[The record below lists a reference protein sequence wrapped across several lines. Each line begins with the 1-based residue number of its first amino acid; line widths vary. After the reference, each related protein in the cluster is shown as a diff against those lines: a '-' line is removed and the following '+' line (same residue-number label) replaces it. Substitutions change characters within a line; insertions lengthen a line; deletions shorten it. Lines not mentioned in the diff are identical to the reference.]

1 MTQRH
6 DRQLLATDSL
16 LKRDRTGRLI
26 VLIAWIIF
34 LLFVPPFV
42 GAQISSD
49 WFGNIVPGLLL
60 GFVVTAM
67 ASSTLARFFVKVGA
81 LRAFVTVDLLQT
93 FINQR
98 SGSAGPDEK
107 VYVPYGP
114 GLHISF
120 PWESRGAA
128 QNIPLEEMSEDFKVT
143 VQLRQGPVHIKGS
156 VRLRPDIT
164 KLVPFLGGVASIV
177 SEVTDLIESKIIQ
190 YLGHN
195 ENVFEVL
202 TSVKDLNSY
211 LNREFAIG
219 KGGSGVA
226 EFEDRFGVNVGD
238 VTVAEILPSEE
249 VQKTMAGL
257 TEAQVI
263 AEGTAILMGYKNA
276 EGVKRAKT
284 RGLVTQDDIN
294 KARDRFMAASDN
306 IKMDLDANE
315 YTFKIEGLEKLD
327 PKTVKALSQAAAL
340 YAAATQ
346 SQRGGGPKQKGGK
359 NG

>member
-1 MTQRH
+1 M
-6 DRQLLATDSL
+6 ATDSL
-16 LKRDRTGRLI
+16 LARDRSSRLI

-34 LLFVPPFV
+34 LLIVPSFI
-42 GAQISSD
+42 GARISYD
-49 WFGNIVPGLLL
+49 WFGYSTPGALL
-60 GFVVTAM
+60 GLAMTIFIATA
-67 ASSTLARFFVKVGA
+67 TLPRFFVKVSA

-98 SGSAGPDEK
+98 SGSAGPNER
-107 VYVPYGP
+107 VYVAYGP

-120 PWESRGAA
+120 PWESRDSA
-128 QNIPLEEMSEDFKVT
+128 QNVSLEEVSEPFQVT
-143 VQLRQGPVHIKGS
+143 VQLKQGPIHIKGS

-190 YLGHN
+190 RLGGK
-195 ENVFEVL
+195 ENIFEVL
-202 TSVKDLNSY
+202 TSVRDLNDY
-211 LNREFAIG
+211 LHEQFAVG
-219 KGGSGVA
+219 EGGDGVA
-226 EFEDRFGVNVGD
+226 EFEERFGVNVGD

-257 TEAQVI
+257 AEAQII

-284 RGLVTQDDIN
+284 RGTVTQNDIN

-306 IKMDLDANE
+306 IKMTLDANE
-315 YTFKIEGLEKLD
+315 YTLKVEGLEKLD
-327 PKTVKALSQAAAL
+327 PETVKALGQAAAL
-340 YAAATQ
+340 YGAA
-346 SQRGGGPKQKGGK
+346 
-359 NG
+359 